1 MMTCFFALVRKLNL
15 CIHSAWFCHKFDF
28 GILTSFDI
36 FWSDSGIFDSDF
48 DFFSTFIDNSVEL
61 QAKEVLEKANI
72 MPLTK
77 QISDSNRND
86 RSEMIV
92 TTGNV
97 FEEVSI
103 ERCWC
108 KTTIS
113 RWKSLII
120 KSKS

>member
-1 MMTCFFALVRKLNL
+1 MTCFFALVRKLNL
-15 CIHSAWFCHKFDF
+15 CIYSVWFSHKFDF

-48 DFFSTFIDNSVEL
+48 VFFSTFIDNSVEL
-61 QAKEVLEKANI
+61 QAKEILEKANI
-72 MPLTK
+72 MLLTK
-77 QISDSNRND
+77 QISNSNRND

-97 FEEVSI
+97 FEEVSS
-103 ERCWC
+103 ERCWR